1 MSGDG
6 LPTDF
11 PLVDQGY
18 DPNRVDEYLA
28 NHMLQL
34 RTELD
39 TARER
44 IAELEARLALD
55 KEAEDALKMAL
66 VVAKRTGDEMLA
78 NAQTQADD
86 IISGARREAF
96 IIMTEARS
104 DAESS
109 MDEGK
114 AIVTSARD
122 EALQVIA
129 EVEAE
134 TERLITER
142 NQALQKM
149 RDEYEAESSMLID
162 RINTLRSIATDLET
176 RSTKTHPAPSAPTP
190 QDPPS
195 PHNDEGRTAVAPP
208 GNDAHH
214 DDGGDAPSAAKIRES
229 FSGRRSAKLPRI
241 GEEAGRSAL
250 AAATAMRAHLTHEP
264 DDSDSPGDDDLA
276 VRTA

>member
-1 MSGDG
+1 ME
-6 LPTDF
+6 
-11 PLVDQGY
+11 QGY
-18 DPNRVDEYLA
+18 DPDRVDEYLA

-39 TARER
+39 SARER
-44 IAELEARLALD
+44 IAELETQLAID
-55 KEAEDALKMAL
+55 KEAEDGLKMAL

-78 NAQTQADD
+78 KAQTEAGE
-86 IISGARREAF
+86 IISKARREAF
-96 IIMTEARS
+96 SIMTEARK

-122 EALQVIA
+122 EALQVIS

-142 NQALQKM
+142 NAALEKM
-149 RDEYEAESSMLID
+149 RDDYEAESSMLID
-162 RINTLRSIATDLET
+162 RINTLRSITADLES
-176 RSTKTHPAPSAPTP
+176 RSAPAPATAPAPTP

-195 PHNDEGRTAVAPP
+195 TPTSEGRTAVAPP

-214 DDGGDAPSAAKIRES
+214 DDGGDAPNAARIRES